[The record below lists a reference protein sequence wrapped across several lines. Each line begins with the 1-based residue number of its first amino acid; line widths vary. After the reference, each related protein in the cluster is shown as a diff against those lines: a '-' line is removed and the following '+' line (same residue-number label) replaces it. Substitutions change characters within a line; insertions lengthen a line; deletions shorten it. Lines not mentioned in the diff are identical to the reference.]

1 MRSRVGFGLFLA
13 LGLAVAA
20 GLVLFVSPRASSEPD
35 GLEKVAEDE
44 GFIEGAEDHALAD
57 TPTADYT
64 VKGVDDGALSTGLS
78 GLIGIAITFAVAGG
92 LFLIV
97 RRTSGRSRTE
107 GDPPTPSD
115 SSRDGAAA

>member
-1 MRSRVGFGLFLA
+1 MRARVGFGLFLA
-13 LGLAVAA
+13 LGLVVAA

-57 TPTADYT
+57 TPTADYA
-64 VKGVDDGALSTGLS
+64 VKGVDDEALSTGLS
-78 GLIGIAITFAVAGG
+78 GLIGITITFAAAGA
-92 LFLIV
+92 LFFAV
-97 RRTSGRSRTE
+97 RRTGGRSRPD
-107 GDPPTPSD
+107 GAPPTSSD